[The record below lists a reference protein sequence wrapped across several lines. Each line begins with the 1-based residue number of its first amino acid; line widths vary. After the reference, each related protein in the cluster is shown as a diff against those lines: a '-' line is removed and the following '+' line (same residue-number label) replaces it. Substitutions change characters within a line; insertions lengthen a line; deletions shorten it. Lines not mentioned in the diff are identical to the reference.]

1 MSIFIGIVVVFL
13 LIVSLIPNLKA
24 VKKSKATGE
33 KNPRFAIMVG
43 IDAILLVLVVV
54 TLIFQFL
61 K

>member
-1 MSIFIGIVVVFL
+1 MIL

-24 VKKSKATGE
+24 VKSTKAKGE

-43 IDAILLVLVVV
+43 IDSILLVLVIV
-54 TLIFQFL
+54 TLIFQFS

>member
-1 MSIFIGIVVVFL
+1 MSLVLGIIILIL

-24 VKKSKATGE
+24 VKKSKANGE

-43 IDAILLVLVVV
+43 IDAILLVLVIV
-54 TLIFQFL
+54 TLIFQYT

>member
-1 MSIFIGIVVVFL
+1 MSIFIGIVVVL

-24 VKKSKATGE
+24 VKQSKATGE

>member
-1 MSIFIGIVVVFL
+1 MSLILGIIIMIL

-24 VKKSKATGE
+24 VKSTKAKGE

-43 IDAILLVLVVV
+43 IDSILLVLVIV
-54 TLIFQFL
+54 TLIFQFS